1 MCEVQTLDVKAVQR
15 RQSDV
20 FIGGALEDLFDSD
33 DRNHEVSAAKRRQ
46 ELASRA
52 NAGAPDLSLERHEK
66 RCIKQ
71 DRTTHRLT

>member
-15 RQSDV
+15 RQGDV
-20 FIGGALEDLFDSD
+20 FIGSAFEDLFDSD
-33 DRNHEVSAAKRRQ
+33 DRNHELSAAKRRQ

-52 NAGAPDLSLERHEK
+52 NAGTPDLSLERHEK

-71 DRTTHRLT
+71 NRTAHRLT